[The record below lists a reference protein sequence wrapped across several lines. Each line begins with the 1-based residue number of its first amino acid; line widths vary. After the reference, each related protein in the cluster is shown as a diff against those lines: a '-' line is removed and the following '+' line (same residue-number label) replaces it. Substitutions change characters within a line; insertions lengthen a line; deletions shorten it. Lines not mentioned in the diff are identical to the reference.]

1 MTWKRIFANLEGI
14 VWKGKY
20 MWILSDW
27 RNRRS
32 KCMKRVWIRVER
44 ICCVLYA
51 KIVMMCLL
59 LMIVIYVEKQSCIHG
74 KKLWRDGFW
83 WDVKYPLTSF
93 VQPSSRVH
101 VPPLELSHGICE
113 PLCNIVGKTL
123 ENIVKSVS

>member
-32 KCMKRVWIRVER
+32 KRMKRVWIRVER
-44 ICCVLYA
+44 ICCLLHA
-51 KIVMMCLL
+51 KIGMMCLL
-59 LMIVIYVEKQSCIHG
+59 LMIVIYVEKQRCIHG

-101 VPPLELSHGICE
+101 VPPLELLHGICE

-123 ENIVKSVS
+123 ENIIKNLS